1 MNALVDATPISGP
14 ARVRKARSDWRTR
27 VLSGAFE
34 IAKVA
39 RTPSRAACVR
49 AAMVSA
55 VSPDCEIATVSDRRG
70 RALSRYRYSLAIST
84 LTGIRASD
92 PSQWRATNPLW
103 YEVPH
108 ATIVIASISRR
119 IAPALIPNSSGDTI
133 LASRV

>member
-55 VSPDCEIATVSDRRG
+55 VSPDCEIATVSDRRV

-84 LTGIRASD
+84 LTRIRASD
-92 PSQWRATNPLW
+92 SSQGGAHNTLW
-103 YEVPH
+103 DDVTH
-108 ATIVIASISRR
+108 ATIVIASASPR
-119 IAPALIPNSSGDTI
+119 NSPPVI
-133 LASRV
+133 